1 MIPQTNATEQII
13 DIIFKVA
20 FHDESFISRQILS
33 HFSEKN
39 DMKLYGDFFFVSK
52 MKYLSPHRKRN
63 ITRRDGIQTLVFEK
77 YSKKINHV
85 MAYARTQI

>member
-39 DMKLYGDFFFVSK
+39 DRKFNGEFPVS
-52 MKYLSPHRKRN
+52 RK
-63 ITRRDGIQTLVFEK
+63 
-77 YSKKINHV
+77 
-85 MAYARTQI
+85 